1 MVIFHSYV
9 KLPEGTYWP
18 GLLLG
23 TIYIHL
29 PHPFSNR
36 KEMDIRIRHRRQS
49 QEPPVDHQ
57 EIMVRPEFLV
67 FLHVLWVSL
76 NKGHVTWSKKNI
88 HQKKHQKI
96 FRDHLSQHPLLISV
110 DCLLYR
116 SPQPISEWLLLVP
129 AHLPSSGLRAVH
141 EVISYQQPRLDGW
154 TLCAWMR
161 SNMWSVWL
169 MYM

>member
-88 HQKKHQKI
+88 HQSSIRKYSGITSVNIHCWY
-96 FRDHLSQHPLLISV
+96 LLIVCYTDPNSPYPNSSF
-110 DCLLYR
+110 LYQHTCPLR
-116 SPQPISEWLLLVP
+116 VSELSMK
-129 AHLPSSGLRAVH
+129 SSATSNHAWMDGRK
-141 EVISYQQPRLDGW
+141 PRLN
-154 TLCAWMR
+154 A
-161 SNMWSVWL
+161 
-169 MYM
+169 